1 MWSYFSGWKS
11 QDIASLSC
19 KTNEKKS
26 VSGQITPICR
36 YGSNFPI
43 SKTCPSR
50 PPRVCPQDH
59 LPQILDGF
67 YPLRLRSRWHS
78 FVCRLIYCTKATVA
92 QLVEHRFR
100 KAGVV
105 SSSLTS
111 GFIQNRLKPQTL
123 EAFLLTIPSSLFF
136 RSLAWVAQQLLS
148 VRPVWIWHKS
158 GKFK

>member
-43 SKTCPSR
+43 SKTFPSR
-50 PPRVCPQDH
+50 PPHVCPQEH
-59 LPQILDGF
+59 QPQFLDGF

-78 FVCRLIYCTKATVA
+78 FVCRLIYGTKATVA

-111 GFIQNRLKPQTL
+111 GFYPETPQASNAWGVFVDHTL
-123 EAFLLTIPSSLFF
+123 SLFF
-136 RSLAWVAQQLLS
+136 TFTCLSRSTTLISQTCLDLA
-148 VRPVWIWHKS
+148 
-158 GKFK
+158 